1 MAAGV
6 ASLWR
11 TAGAKLFAH
20 QILGDLFGINGWITS
35 NIGVFIHIYICIGY
49 LISDIWY
56 VYLYLYLYR
65 VSGIYIYIYIY
76 INICICL
83 CLCIGMIA
91 YAHIEATI
99 IWYLGPSETGVLPPD
114 TAIHDICADLQ
125 IFFYR
130 KYATQKTQSVHIYIY
145 IIYIYMTFKLR
156 FFWISRL
163 GVRENRQDIIIFGS
177 KINSMVSHRFFLKP
191 IHWVRCIQPFLWEK
205 TYGMPSPTG
214 KEHIF

>member
-1 MAAGV
+1 MEPLFFLTKKNHLDPKIGARRAVAAGV

-20 QILGDLFGINGWITS
+20 QILGDLFGINGRITS
-35 NIGVFIHIYICIGY
+35 FFGGIHTYLYLYLISDMYIYIYICIWY
-49 LISDIWY
+49 L
-56 VYLYLYLYR
+56 YLYLYLYR
-65 VSGIYIYIYIY
+65 Y
-76 INICICL
+76 NDICICL

-99 IWYLGPSETGVLPPD
+99 IWYLGPSENGVVPPD

-145 IIYIYMTFKLR
+145 DF
-156 FFWISRL
+156 
-163 GVRENRQDIIIFGS
+163 
-177 KINSMVSHRFFLKP
+177 
-191 IHWVRCIQPFLWEK
+191 
-205 TYGMPSPTG
+205 
-214 KEHIF
+214 